1 MHSRPSMYSPV
12 LSSSALPFCAVHS
25 ISLVHSKKM
34 NGKIS
39 TTRLCKISGFRR
51 HVVHIFNIL
60 GCCATLVYQP
70 MLHSKLKQLFIRTD
84 TTHLRTS
91 APNADSNLKR
101 PSWDVALVLLTAN
114 CACGSSLWDWTE
126 IHPEYV
132 SVTDFNVTTIAQ
144 I

>member
-1 MHSRPSMYSPV
+1 MHLFIYLSIYIYIYLSVYISICLSVCLSIYLSIYTCIYVYMHSRPSMYSPV

-91 APNADSNLKR
+91 APNTDSNLKR
-101 PSWDVALVLLTAN
+101 PS
-114 CACGSSLWDWTE
+114 
-126 IHPEYV
+126 
-132 SVTDFNVTTIAQ
+132 
-144 I
+144 